1 MLVVRLAGIL
11 SLPTLCYNGGSLRP
25 ALPSKSSKSSGGIL
39 FVKDFKNLVG
49 DYRLKLEVPGG
60 HHCMC
65 LC

>member
-1 MLVVRLAGIL
+1 MVHLAGIF
-11 SLPTLCYNGGSLRP
+11 SLPTLCFNGGSLRP
-25 ALPSKSSKSSGGIL
+25 PLPSKSSKSSGGIL